1 LAATGEEL
9 ERNRDMSRARLSEGV
24 ACWVRFID
32 ALRLHGRRLRP
43 GAPKRRRPSSRRFR
57 PALHHG
63 AWLEPRRLPSAAVAK
78 SELGAAS
85 HTDPAAGL
93 TAFGTVQGTVIQ
105 QPDATIV
112 LPPNLQ
118 PGRTYPLVVAFSYN
132 GKPSGDQYTALTR
145 WNIVGPQ
152 LGWIVYASKQYSN
165 SAFNAGPAVT
175 RSVAQKVM
183 ASVNAAIANL
193 PVDRSRI
200 ILTGMSGGGNFA
212 EYLNLAYPG
221 FAAAVIDNSG
231 RIPFE
236 DFSAAGARRGLP
248 LPGPQSFG
256 TSRRIAVLFA
266 SPSDSEFY
274 GDAVQRDVPYY
285 KSVGWQTMFVPFP
298 GGHNFAPLSDYF
310 QAMLWLESR
319 PTWQ

>member
-1 LAATGEEL
+1 
-9 ERNRDMSRARLSEGV
+9 MSRASLSEGG

-32 ALRLHGRRLRP
+32 AVRLRARGP
-43 GAPKRRRPSSRRFR
+43 RRGAPGRRRPSSRRFR

-78 SELGAAS
+78 AAVAAAS
-85 HTDPAAGL
+85 HTHPAAGL
-93 TAFGTVQGTVIQ
+93 TASGAVQGTVIQ

-132 GKPSGDQYTALTR
+132 GQPTGNQYTALTL
-145 WNIVGPQ
+145 WNTLGPT

-165 SAFNAGPAVT
+165 SAFHGGPAVT
-175 RSVAQKVM
+175 HSVAQSIV
-183 ASVNAAIANL
+183 ASVNAAIAHL

-200 ILTGMSGGGNFA
+200 ILTGLSGGGNFA

-236 DFSAAGARRGLP
+236 DFGAAGARRGLP

-256 TSRRIAVLFA
+256 TSRRIAVVLA
-266 SPSDSEFY
+266 SPSDSMFY
-274 GDAVQRDVPYY
+274 GLAVQRDVPYY
-285 KSVGWQTMFVPFP
+285 KSVGWQTLFVGFP
-298 GGHNFAPLSDYF
+298 GGHNFAPFSDYV
-310 QAMLWLESR
+310 QAMQWLESR